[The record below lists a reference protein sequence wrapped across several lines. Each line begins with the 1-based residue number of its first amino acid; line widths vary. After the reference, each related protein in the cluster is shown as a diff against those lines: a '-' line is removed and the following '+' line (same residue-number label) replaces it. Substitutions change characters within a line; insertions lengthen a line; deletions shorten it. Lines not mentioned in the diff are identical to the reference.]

1 MNSDL
6 VHKVVCLAKKKITDF
21 LENDDCSDEKE
32 QIFYYTAGDFLG
44 QDYEKD
50 QNITTGRFAV
60 PITDGQGKTVGQA
73 SWDSAGH
80 PTNTKKGQLW
90 SIHESFTI
98 SIGPDHNST
107 TFSGSAQTRCIDG
120 FYDEGVENKFT
131 VFGRE
136 GKRSVTITNIGD
148 RENKMTSR
156 STQSTRQVVFK

>member
-50 QNITTGRFAV
+50 QNITKGRFAV
-60 PITDGQGKTVGQA
+60 PITDGQGKIVGQA
-73 SWDSAGH
+73 SWDSAAH

-90 SIHESFTI
+90 SIHESYTI
-98 SIGPDHNST
+98 SIGLDPNST
-107 TFSGSAQTRCIDG
+107 TFTGSALTKCIDG
-120 FYDEGVENKFT
+120 FYDEGVPYKFT
-131 VFGRE
+131 VFGKE
-136 GKRSVTITNIGD
+136 GRRSVIITNIGD
-148 RENKMTSR
+148 IENKMTSR
-156 STQSTRQVVFK
+156 STQSTRQVVVR